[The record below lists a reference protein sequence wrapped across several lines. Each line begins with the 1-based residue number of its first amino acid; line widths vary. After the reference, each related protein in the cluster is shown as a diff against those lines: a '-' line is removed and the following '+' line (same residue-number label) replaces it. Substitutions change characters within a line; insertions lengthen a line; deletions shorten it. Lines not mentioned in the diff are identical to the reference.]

1 MEREIVMILV
11 YIFEMIIS
19 FCFFTRIYEKKQKSN
34 ATVILIGL
42 GLFIPSSIIFNVID
56 NIIVNLIVFFVI
68 NFAFAILCFD
78 IPKKNAAIQSIIL
91 DALMYSAEILTIFV
105 LSMVIGIAA
114 DSYRNDVYAL
124 LIIVIISKLVY
135 FVLSQLLAAIVIK
148 MGHKKNSATQFMPL
162 FMFPILTMISCTLFL
177 YTASTTK
184 VTTMYKVTS
193 AVVCVLFIVSSV
205 FIFVYYQ
212 SLANKESK
220 INELEMESR
229 LYNLNTTYMNVLEHQ
244 NSELQMLFHDTKN
257 HFLTIGSFE
266 KIEDVRKYIGEIYP
280 YFENKNKLRISS
292 NKMLDLILNK
302 YIVVCQQKNIKFT
315 YEAKTANL
323 SYIDDSELS
332 VILNNI
338 LDNAVEAAERS
349 TEKRVELSLRNVNG
363 MDILSVENS
372 SDKSPNHLDDTL
384 FTTKSDAG
392 NHGFGTKIIKRH
404 AEQNHGSVRWSYD
417 SQRRTFR
424 VTILFQKPTEN
435 KEIIK
440 SEVQ

>member
-1 MEREIVMILV
+1 
-11 YIFEMIIS
+11 
-19 FCFFTRIYEKKQKSN
+19 
-34 ATVILIGL
+34 
-42 GLFIPSSIIFNVID
+42 
-56 NIIVNLIVFFVI
+56 
-68 NFAFAILCFD
+68 
-78 IPKKNAAIQSIIL
+78 
-91 DALMYSAEILTIFV
+91 
-105 LSMVIGIAA
+105 
-114 DSYRNDVYAL
+114 
-124 LIIVIISKLVY
+124 
-135 FVLSQLLAAIVIK
+135 
-148 MGHKKNSATQFMPL
+148 
-162 FMFPILTMISCTLFL
+162 
-177 YTASTTK
+177 
-184 VTTMYKVTS
+184 
-193 AVVCVLFIVSSV
+193 
-205 FIFVYYQ
+205 
-212 SLANKESK
+212 
-220 INELEMESR
+220 
-229 LYNLNTTYMNVLEHQ
+229 MNVLEHQ

-257 HFLTIGSFE
+257 HFLTISSFE

-372 SDKSPNHLDDTL
+372 SDKSPKHLDDTL
-384 FTTKSDAG
+384 FTTKSDAD

-435 KEIIK
+435 KEKIK